1 MSKHSNHQRDA
12 DSPKATSSKD
22 AAGSASAKGRRASAT
37 SNLTPQEQL
46 RAAREILRLEAVG
59 IYDLSNRLDKS
70 FCQTVRALYGCKGS
84 AIITGMGK
92 AGLIGQKI
100 AATLSSTGTRA
111 HFLHPAEAFHGDLGR
126 IHPHDIVIMLT
137 QSGETA
143 EVVQLLPSLREFG
156 VPLVAVTASKESTVG
171 RASNVVIELGALE
184 EACSLGLAP
193 STSTTAMLAVGD
205 ALALVLSKMRDFRAE
220 DFARFHPGG
229 ALGRKLSRVDDI
241 MRPLDECRSAADKQ
255 TVREVIVACG
265 KPGRRTGAIMLVD
278 NAGRLTGLFT
288 DSDLARLFERRDE
301 AALDRPIRDVM
312 AANPTTILSGTRV
325 GDAVSLLA
333 QRKFS
338 ELPVVNAA
346 GQPIGLVD
354 VTDVVG
360 LKAEEEKQSGTKS
373 TPSTVR
379 IFPAEGAA

>member
-1 MSKHSNHQRDA
+1 MSKHSNHQRAA
-12 DSPKATSSKD
+12 DSSEATSSKA
-22 AAGSASAKGRRASAT
+22 AAGSASSRGRRADAT
-37 SNLTPQEQL
+37 SILTPIEQL

-59 IYDLSNRLDKS
+59 VYDLSNRLDKS
-70 FCQTVRALYGCKGS
+70 FCKVIRLLLACKGS

-100 AATLSSTGTRA
+100 SATLSSTGTRA

-126 IHPHDIVIMLT
+126 IHPHDVVIMLT

-156 VPLVAVTASKESTVG
+156 VPLVAVTASKQSTVG
-171 RASNVVIELGALE
+171 GAASVVIELGAIE

-193 STSTTAMLAVGD
+193 STSTTAMLAIGD
-205 ALALVLSKMRDFRAE
+205 ALAIVLSKMRNFQAE

-241 MRPLDECRSAADKQ
+241 MRPLAECRSASDSQ
-255 TVREVIVACG
+255 TVREVIVTCT

-278 NAGRLTGLFT
+278 VAGRLTGLFT

-301 AALDRPIRDVM
+301 SALDRPIRDVM
-312 AANPTTILSGTRV
+312 AANPTTVISGTRV

-338 ELPVVNAA
+338 ELPVVTAD
-346 GQPIGLVD
+346 GRPIGLVD

-360 LKAEEEKQSGTKS
+360 LKAEAEKLSGAKS
-373 TPSTVR
+373 TKTTVR
-379 IFPAEGAA
+379 IFPNEGAA

>member
-1 MSKHSNHQRDA
+1 MSKEA
-12 DSPKATSSKD
+12 PKRRSTLKKL
-22 AAGSASAKGRRASAT
+22 GTLSAE
-37 SNLTPQEQL
+37 EQL
-46 RAAREILRLEAVG
+46 RAGREIVRREAAGVWKVSYRLNSTFCEAVK
-59 IYDLSNRLDKS
+59 L
-70 FCQTVRALYGCKGS
+70 LYTCKGS
-84 AIITGMGK
+84 VIVTGMGK

-111 HFLHPAEAFHGDLGR
+111 HFMHPAEAFHGDLGR
-126 IHPHDIVIMLT
+126 VHPDGVVVMLT

-156 VPLVAVTASKESTVG
+156 VPLIAITAARTSSVG
-171 RASNVVIELGALE
+171 QAAKVVIELGELE
-184 EACSLGLAP
+184 EVCSLGLAP

-205 ALALVLSKMRDFRAE
+205 ALALVLSKMRNFQAD

-241 MRPLDECRSAADKQ
+241 MRPISECRVADESQ
-255 TVREVIVACG
+255 SVREVIVACG
-265 KPGRRTGAIMLVD
+265 KPGRRSGAIILTD
-278 NAGRLTGLFT
+278 TSGRLTGLFT

-301 AALDRPIRDVM
+301 QALDRPMTEVM
-312 AANPTTILSGTRV
+312 IARPTTVPSGTRV

-338 ELPVVNAA
+338 ELPVVDKK
-346 GQPIGLVD
+346 GRPVGLVD

-360 LKAEEEKQSGTKS
+360 LKAEAEAANMKQTEPK
-373 TPSTVR
+373 PKKV
-379 IFPAEGAA
+379 A